1 MVDTI
6 LSDQR
11 DIREARTTH
20 SESKETRKINPK
32 FYSEVYPFSLPFLW
46 QITRDRYRRYV
57 AQSISP
63 RLVGTSR
70 ELLLQIATD
79 WGTNINC
86 EIVKI
91 YLCS

>member
-6 LSDQR
+6 LSDQYNIRGTR
-11 DIREARTTH
+11 DTFGIEGN
-20 SESKETRKINPK
+20 KENQFEILPRSMPI
-32 FYSEVYPFSLPFLW
+32 SLPRFLR

-70 ELLLQIATD
+70 ELLLQIAT
-79 WGTNINC
+79 
-86 EIVKI
+86 E
-91 YLCS
+91 